1 MYQAHRATRYATDAQ
16 LRMEARILE
25 AATERGEHVPHA
37 DPDAVAQLLGADRG
51 ALEAQLAPRA
61 PADVTTVTGS
71 GLLLSQ
77 AAAAY
82 AILTSDRRMDVL
94 VGPAGTG
101 KSRTI
106 AAIARIWPQL
116 HPGGRVIALTET
128 QQGAKVLRGM
138 GVADAHNISMFLAD
152 PRLRDIPAGSLIIA
166 DEASMVTMGHWDAL
180 TQLARQARREARGR
194 WRPGAARGGAGRRR
208 VRDVRPAARLAP
220 ARRGAAVHAR
230 RGSGR
235 RRCGC
240 GPATRPSSPS
250 TTSRAGSWPARKE
263 EMTEEAYRRWLTDY
277 LDGKDSVLIA
287 SQNDDC
293 RELSRR
299 ARADLIRYGRVQA
312 GREAALQEGA
322 VASAGDRIMARQEHP
337 RPRHRQPGHL
347 RGRRGP
353 AGRVRGRAA
362 AGSATALRGRRRS

>member
-16 LRMEARILE
+16 MRMEARILE
-25 AATERGEHVPHA
+25 AAAERGEHVPHA

-51 ALEAQLAPRA
+51 ALEAQLAPRV

-138 GVADAHNISMFLAD
+138 GVADAHNISHV
-152 PRLRDIPAGSLIIA
+152 PGRPAA
-166 DEASMVTMGHWDAL
+166 AGHP
-180 TQLARQARREARGR
+180 GR
-194 WRPGAARGGAGRRR
+194 VGDRRR
-208 VRDVRPAARLAP
+208 RGVHGDDGPLGRPYAARPAARAPSSRALATRRSTGRCRP
-220 ARRGAAVHAR
+220 AA
-230 RGSGR
+230 GSGCSPGGSDR
-235 RRCGC
+235 SSSARRCGSRQ
-240 GPATRPSSPS
+240 AWEREASLRL
-250 TTSRAGSWPARKE
+250 RAGDQAVIAVYDQQGRILAGTKE
-263 EMTEEAYRRWLTDY
+263 EMTEEAYRRWLADY

-299 ARADLIRYGRVQA
+299 ARADLIRYGRVAA
-312 GREAALQEGA
+312 GPEAALQEGA
-322 VASAGDRIMARQEHP
+322 VASAGDRIMARQNTRGHVIANRDIYEVDEV
-337 RPRHRQPGHL
+337 RPD
-347 RGRRGP
+347 
-353 AGRVRGRAA
+353 
-362 AGSATALRGRRRS
+362 GSAVVRLQLRDGALRRARRC